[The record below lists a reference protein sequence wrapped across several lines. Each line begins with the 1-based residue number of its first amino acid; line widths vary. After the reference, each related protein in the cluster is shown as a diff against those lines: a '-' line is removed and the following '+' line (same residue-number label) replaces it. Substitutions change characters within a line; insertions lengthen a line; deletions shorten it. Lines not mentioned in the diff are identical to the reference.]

1 MLSRDNNTDSE
12 RKQEQKLQRKLQEE
26 IERKLKFRHTSV
38 EDMNIDSQIVDCKE
52 VQSLSTP
59 PLTAADSMIH

>member
-12 RKQEQKLQRKLQEE
+12 RKQKLQRKLQEE